1 MNRSTCTSELS
12 IKNMFSEKIHI
23 HVSLGSI
30 VNTQACCVNIFAC
43 EHLTQI
49 ILRPL
54 SVLSLDEI
62 ATRSRRP
69 IYFSVKEQ
77 NLQLTP
83 CFTFF
88 HKNYFLCLSSLL
100 RNYTNCQLHNTNI
113 KQFKQT
119 YYRLYYT

>member
-12 IKNMFSEKIHI
+12 IENIFSEKIHI

-54 SVLSLDEI
+54 SVRSLDEI

-69 IYFSVKEQ
+69 IYFSVQEQ
-77 NLQLTP
+77 NLHIIHQ
-83 CFTFF
+83 
-88 HKNYFLCLSSLL
+88 Y
-100 RNYTNCQLHNTNI
+100 
-113 KQFKQT
+113 
-119 YYRLYYT
+119 